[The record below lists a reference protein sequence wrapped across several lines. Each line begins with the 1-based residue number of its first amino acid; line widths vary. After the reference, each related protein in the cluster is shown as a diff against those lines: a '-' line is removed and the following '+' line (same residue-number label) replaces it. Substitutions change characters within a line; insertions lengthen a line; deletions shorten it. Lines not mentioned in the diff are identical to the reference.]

1 MGGLAPRLSSAVY
14 QVNSRLELGCCSTC
28 LFFGRGFFPSCCSQ
42 VEKVVVSNDPTLAV
56 FLDWNLDYTGFPFY
70 LFIFLRG
77 EGSLSYLRAVR
88 FLLERAGS
96 NYFQCVFHVV
106 CSSQVIKAPF
116 AL

>member
-1 MGGLAPRLSSAVY
+1 M
-14 QVNSRLELGCCSTC
+14 
-28 LFFGRGFFPSCCSQ
+28 
-42 VEKVVVSNDPTLAV
+42 VSNDPTLAV

-70 LFIFLRG
+70 LSIFIFFLRG
-77 EGSLSYLRAVR
+77 EGSLSYLRVVQ

-96 NYFQCVFHVV
+96 NYFQRVFYVV